1 MAGFSATNKI
11 KLLQQRWVNYQ
22 LAADGLFSAAI
33 TLTIGWLFYYASIP
47 LWWCLPVFAI
57 IFWLFCMFR
66 QPWAVTAYAISGYLN
81 VAFPELEESCE
92 LAIKPGN
99 LNLLESLQLM
109 KVEAAL
115 QNIPSSPAGFAK
127 RLKTALII
135 LAAALVL
142 NFIVF
147 KVHHNWDGIKQSWFS
162 HTENKSPVA
171 VPEKVLPQ
179 IDNVSITITPPG
191 YTGKSKRIQDKFTID
206 AEEEA
211 SAKWIITTNI
221 AVKKVSFIFN
231 EKERLVMA
239 PGDGNKSWSAIKV
252 LDKPGFYQVDI
263 DGKLSDLYQ
272 IQIIKDMPPVILIKS
287 PKQYTYIDAGEAKAV
302 NINTAITDD
311 YGVSDA
317 LIMATVAKGSGE
329 GVKFKEYKI
338 NFNSGF
344 ADNRRAYDLQKK
356 IDLTS
361 LGMEPG
367 DELYFYIQAS
377 DNHKQQS
384 KTDIYIV
391 SIQDTSQLLSM
402 DGILTRSNIKP
413 EFFRSERQIILDTES
428 LLKGKDSTSKDK
440 FSGRAND
447 LGIDQKL
454 LRLRYGKFLGEEEES
469 VIGAE
474 ANNELGKAENF
485 SDAAKVLDAY
495 TDKHDNAEDASFLEP
510 SEKAALK
517 ATLTEMWK
525 AELHLRMYKPEEALP
540 FEYKALRL
548 LKDLQ
553 QKSRAYVA
561 KTSYNPP
568 PIKQEKRLTGD
579 LTKIAQPVEKQDIK
593 PATDQYEALKKAVGV
608 LEQAKTSGTFDG
620 SDRHILQL
628 AGQTLGSKAAT
639 EPGSYLAAMNALHR
653 ILTNNKFSA
662 KDINT
667 VEKGIQAALPE
678 SRHVPQNTSPSV
690 DMDLSKNYHKNLNR

>member
-1 MAGFSATNKI
+1 MASAADKI
-11 KLLQQRWVNYQ
+11 KLLQQRWINYQ
-22 LAADGLFSAAI
+22 LTADALFSVAI
-33 TLTIGWLFYYASIP
+33 TITIGWLFYYVSIP
-47 LWWCLPVFAI
+47 LWWFVPVFAI
-57 IFWLFCMFR
+57 IFCSFCMFR
-66 QPWAVTAYAISGYLN
+66 QPWAVTSSAISGYLN
-81 VAFPELEESCE
+81 ASFPELEESCE
-92 LAIKPGN
+92 LAIKPGS

-115 QNIPSSPAGFAK
+115 QNVPSTPTGFTK
-127 RLKTALII
+127 RLKTASII
-135 LAAALVL
+135 LVSALVL

-147 KVHHNWDGIKQSWFS
+147 KIHHNWDGIKQIWFS
-162 HTENKSPVA
+162 HTENKLPA
-171 VPEKVLPQ
+171 TVPEKVLSQ
-179 IDNVSITITPPG
+179 IDEVSITITPPG
-191 YTGKSKRIQDKFTID
+191 YTGKSKMTQDKFTID
-206 AEEEA
+206 AEEDA

-221 AVKKVSFIFN
+221 AVKKVSLLFN
-231 EKERLVMA
+231 EKERLVMNA
-239 PGDGNKSWSAIKV
+239 SDGDKSWSARKL

-272 IQIIKDMPPVILIKS
+272 IQVIKDMPPVILIKS

-302 NINTAITDD
+302 SINTSITDD

-344 ADNRRAYDLQKK
+344 ADNRRTYDLQKK

-367 DELYFYIQAS
+367 DELYFYIQAT

-402 DGILTRSNIKP
+402 DGILTGSNIKP
-413 EFFRSERQIILDTES
+413 EFFRSERQIIIDTET
-428 LLKGKDSTSKDK
+428 LLKEKDSASKDK
-440 FSGRAND
+440 FNGRAND

-469 VIGAE
+469 AIGAE

-510 SEKAALK
+510 AEKAQLK

-525 AELHLRMYKPEEALP
+525 AELQLRMYKPEAALP

-568 PIKQEKRLTGD
+568 PIKQEKRMTGD

-593 PATDQYEALKKAVGV
+593 PVADQYKALKKAVGV
-608 LEQAKTSGTFDG
+608 LEHSKTSGSLDG

-628 AGQTLGSKAAT
+628 AGQTLGTKAAA
-639 EPGSYLAAMNALHR
+639 EPGNYLATMNALHR
-653 ILTNNKFSA
+653 ILADNTFSI

-667 VEKGIQAALPE
+667 VEKGIQAALPGLKNA
-678 SRHVPQNTSPSV
+678 PQNTPSSV
-690 DMDLSKNYHKNLNR
+690 DMDLSRNYHKNLNR